1 MSVEG
6 ETWVACVLGCVE
18 TVVCMEGDGVSCVC
32 ICVYEESEVEC
43 VKLQMWTW
51 VSVWI
56 DGYMYVRVCVW
67 RELGMCLEIWLCG
80 CLSVCRY
87 GRVSVEILG
96 E

>member
-1 MSVEG
+1 MGQV
-6 ETWVACVLGCVE
+6 VFAF
-18 TVVCMEGDGVSCVC
+18 VCMKSLRL
-32 ICVYEESEVEC
+32 S

-87 GRVSVEILG
+87 GRVSVEILESEWKYWG
-96 E
+96 L